1 MKQQW
6 QQYKNILNSVVKPAL
21 GCTEPIAA
29 AYAAAVAADML
40 SGTPEQIRVF
50 VSDNLYKNAMGVFV
64 PGTGKIGLPIAA
76 AVGAIGGNP
85 DSGLEVLANI
95 TSEDVQHA
103 QALIDAGRVSAFR
116 KDVEEFIYC
125 YVEIE
130 SGDDLA
136 TVEISGGHTQIVKKT
151 LNGQTVFSQDQIKSA
166 STGSICDGVEINIG
180 HIYNFATSANF
191 EEIKFIL
198 DASDL
203 NIKLSQEGL
212 EHAYGLEVGRTI
224 EQSIANG
231 LMAEDLVNKIVMH
244 TAAASDARMGGAT
257 LPAMSNFGSGNQ
269 GIAATV
275 PVVVTGEHFHAS
287 QEQLARA
294 LIMSHLGAIYI
305 KSHYPPLSAF
315 CGNTVTS
322 AAAAMAMVYLAG
334 GSFEQG
340 CYAIQNVL
348 SDCSGMVC
356 DGAKSTCAM
365 KVKTSTS
372 AAVNGFL
379 MALRC
384 NEAHNQ
390 GIVADDV
397 ETSIRNIGKL
407 VTAGMSVTDSTIIDI
422 MSA

>member
-1 MKQQW
+1 
-6 QQYKNILNSVVKPAL
+6 
-21 GCTEPIAA
+21 
-29 AYAAAVAADML
+29 
-40 SGTPEQIRVF
+40 
-50 VSDNLYKNAMGVFV
+50 
-64 PGTGKIGLPIAA
+64 
-76 AVGAIGGNP
+76 
-85 DSGLEVLANI
+85 
-95 TSEDVQHA
+95 
-103 QALIDAGRVSAFR
+103 
-116 KDVEEFIYC
+116 
-125 YVEIE
+125 
-130 SGDDLA
+130 
-136 TVEISGGHTQIVKKT
+136 
-151 LNGQTVFSQDQIKSA
+151 
-166 STGSICDGVEINIG
+166 
-180 HIYNFATSANF
+180 
-191 EEIKFIL
+191 
-198 DASDL
+198 
-203 NIKLSQEGL
+203 
-212 EHAYGLEVGRTI
+212 
-224 EQSIANG
+224 
-231 LMAEDLVNKIVMH
+231 
-244 TAAASDARMGGAT
+244 
-257 LPAMSNFGSGNQ
+257 MSNFGSGNQ